1 VSQLGERPASFGAL
15 LRDLRLA
22 AGLSQETLAERAGM
36 SAGGI
41 SFLERGVRRAPYRDT
56 VALLATGL
64 DLSPDDRRLLEAA
77 AARAPQPRK
86 RQGSPA
92 TETPDEPAAHNLP
105 IELTSFVGREND
117 VTKLRAFLTT
127 SRLVTIVGPG
137 GVGKTRT
144 ALRVAEALI
153 GTADAGVWFVDLAP
167 ISDGSS
173 LAATV
178 ANVIGAPTAN
188 RSALEPL
195 LAFAGRRDPIVV
207 LDNCEHVLAGAARLC
222 EELLRAG
229 QRVRILATS
238 REPLKAPGERVYRL
252 PALTHDDA
260 VALFSTRAE
269 AADHRFDLTEHAP
282 VVAEICHRLDGSP
295 LAIELAAARSGT
307 MPLVTL
313 AENLDRRLS
322 LLVDRG
328 HRGVA
333 RHQTLR
339 ALIDWS
345 YDLLAPEAQRVFERL
360 SVFAGGATIA
370 TAARVCRDDATG
382 EAEVLEHLTALVDK
396 SLVSL
401 DFDHEEP
408 RYTLLESMRHY
419 AREQLSRRGEQASV
433 MHRHAVA
440 LVELAETRERDW
452 DTAPPHRWQDILRDD
467 MDNTRAALEWALA
480 TRGDVQLGQRLV
492 AALHGAWVTFAL
504 EDGHRWL
511 RIALDTVDAETP
523 PHIVAALD
531 YVQAKI
537 ALNTGE
543 LEAARDL
550 GRRALDELNEVGDS
564 RRSIGAQQ
572 VFADALMTLGHVAE
586 AEVLFND
593 ALARSR
599 AGGYRWCTAL
609 LLQGLARVNSCL
621 GRIGES
627 RALYRASFATLV
639 ELGDD
644 DTATMVA
651 LNLAEA
657 EFETGDPVTALRLAE
672 DVLAGILRR
681 SKALRSLS
689 NIPAYLIALDRYDEA
704 LTHAREMLRWY
715 ADVPHHVRF
724 HCALQ
729 HLVAA
734 ATLRLRQTADPTPY
748 QDAARVLGFLDA
760 EIVALG
766 STREYTERQEYER
779 LLARLRAM
787 LGADELAR
795 SMAAGEVLSS
805 AAAIDLAEEVA
816 RHGPQPG

>member
-15 LRDLRLA
+15 LRDFRLA

-64 DLSPDDRRLLEAA
+64 DLSPENRRLLEAA

-86 RQGSPA
+86 RQGAPA
-92 TETPDEPAAHNLP
+92 GETIDEPAAHNLP
-105 IELTSFVGREND
+105 IELTSFVGRTSD
-117 VTKLRAFLTT
+117 VAKLRALLTT

-153 GTADAGVWFVDLAP
+153 GTVDAGVWFVDLAP
-167 ISDGSS
+167 IADG
-173 LAATV
+173 AALSAAIAT
-178 ANVIGAPTAN
+178 VIGAPHAAN
-188 RSALEPL
+188 RPPLESL
-195 LAFAGRRDPIVV
+195 IAFAGRRDLIAI
-207 LDNCEHVLAGAARLC
+207 LDNCEHVLDDAARLS

-238 REPLKAPGERVYRL
+238 REPLKAAGERVYRL
-252 PALTHDDA
+252 RALPHDDA

-269 AADHRFDLTEHAP
+269 AVDHRFELSEHALI
-282 VVAEICHRLDGSP
+282 VGEICRRLDGSP

-313 AENLDRRLS
+313 AENLDRRLT
-322 LLVDRG
+322 LLADRG
-328 HRGVA
+328 RAGVA

-345 YDLLAPEAQRVFERL
+345 YDLLAPDAQRVFERL
-360 SVFAGGATIA
+360 SVFASGATLA
-370 TAARVCRDDATG
+370 TATRVCGEGPADDAG
-382 EAEVLEHLTALVDK
+382 MLENLTSLVDK
-396 SLVSL
+396 SLVAL

-440 LVELAETRERDW
+440 LVELAETHERDW
-452 DTAPPHRWQDILRDD
+452 DTAPPPRWQDILRDD
-467 MDNTRAALEWALA
+467 MDNARAALEWALV

-492 AALHGAWVTFAL
+492 AALHAAWVTFAL

-523 PHIVAALD
+523 PHIVAVLD

-537 ALNTGE
+537 ALNSGE
-543 LEAARDL
+543 LEAALDL
-550 GRRALDELNEVGDS
+550 GRRALDELNDVGDS

-572 VFADALMTLGHVAE
+572 VVADALMATGHVAE
-586 AEVLFND
+586 AEALFND

-609 LLQGLARVNSCL
+609 LLQGLARISAGV
-621 GRIGES
+621 GRIEES
-627 RALYRASFATLV
+627 RAWYRASFAMLV
-639 ELGDD
+639 ELGDEF
-644 DTATMVA
+644 TATMVA

-657 EFETGDPVTALRLAE
+657 EFEAGDALTALRLAE
-672 DVLAGILRR
+672 EVLARMLRR
-681 SKALRSLS
+681 SKALGSLS
-689 NIPAYLIALDRYDEA
+689 NIPAYLIALDRHDEA
-704 LTHAREMLRWY
+704 LPHAREMLRWY
-715 ADVPHHVRF
+715 AGLPHHVRF
-724 HCALQ
+724 LCALQ
-729 HLVAA
+729 HLLAA
-734 ATLRLRQTADPTPY
+734 ATLRLPQSADAAAY
-748 QDAARVLGFLDA
+748 RDAARVLGFLDA
-760 EIVALG
+760 EFAALG
-766 STREYTERQEYER
+766 SAREYTELQEYDR
-779 LLARLRAM
+779 LLDRLRAA
-787 LGADELAR
+787 LDGEDIAR
-795 SMAAGEVLSS
+795 SMAAGGALTTV
-805 AAAIDLAEEVA
+805 AAIDLAEGLA
-816 RHGPQPG
+816 GRAPA